1 MKKKIL
7 IAEDEQLHRF
17 YLKRDIERERAEVYE
32 VVGEATNGV
41 ELLKLWKQ
49 LSPDIIIADLKMPV
63 LTGGEAIKEIR
74 RFDADVK
81 IIVLTSRNEKFLFE
95 ALHPFVDAYL
105 LKEKENPEGVLDKLD
120 EVAGLKQLQTR
131 KYLTPL
137 LAKEGNQSSDLK
149 DKIIEKIR
157 EGATNKEIAI
167 ELTISEKYVEKLLT
181 ELFKQYNAKNRGELR
196 LKIIEM
202 ERL

>member
-17 YLKRDIERERAEVYE
+17 YLKRDIERERADVYQI
-32 VVGEATNGV
+32 VGEAANGL

-74 RFDADVK
+74 RVDTTVK
-81 IIVLTSRNEKFLFE
+81 IIVLTSREEKFLFE

-105 LKEKENPEGVLDKLD
+105 LKGRENPEGILEKLD
-120 EVAGLKQLQTR
+120 EVAGFKLPQTR
-131 KYLTPL
+131 NYLTPML
-137 LAKEGNQSSDLK
+137 INEGNHGSELK
-149 DKIIEKIR
+149 QKIFEKLK
-157 EGATNKEIAI
+157 EGATNREIAND
-167 ELTISEKYVEKLLT
+167 LTISKKYVEKLLT
-181 ELFKQYNAKNRGELR
+181 ELFKQYDAKNRVELR
-196 LKIIEM
+196 IKIIEM

>member
-17 YLKRDIERERAEVYE
+17 YLKRDIERARAEVYE
-32 VVGEATNGV
+32 VVGEAANGV

-49 LSPDIIIADLKMPV
+49 FSPDIIIVDLKMPV

-81 IIVLTSRNEKFLFE
+81 IIVLTSRDEKFLFE

-105 LKEKENPEGVLDKLD
+105 LKGKENPEGVLDKLD
-120 EVAGLKQLQTR
+120 EVAGFKEPQTR

-137 LAKEGNQSSDLK
+137 LTKEGNQSSDLK

-181 ELFKQYNAKNRGELR
+181 ELFKQYHAKNRGELR